1 MLLDTLGLAINC
13 FSYKA
18 SVTNRHKSVGDA
30 SFAGTPTGSRG
41 SFFTGEVGPKTGGK
55 GGSKGG
61 FFTGEVGPI
70 TGGKGGGKGGFFTG
84 EVGAKG
90 RC

>member
-1 MLLDTLGLAINC
+1 MLLDTVGQAISCN
-13 FSYKA
+13 SYRA
-18 SVTNRHKSVGDA
+18 SVTNRHKFVGDA
-30 SFAGTPTGSRG
+30 SFAGTPTGGRG

-55 GGSKGG
+55 GG
-61 FFTGEVGPI
+61 
-70 TGGKGGGKGGFFTG
+70 GKGEFFTG